1 MNVDD
6 ISPPFYIDIV
16 LFTGSVEVLVG
27 REGLRFVT
35 GPFSYYG
42 TQSLSKILCY
52 TWHSILLWKLNIVT
66 WLTFCNFN

>member
-1 MNVDD
+1 M
-6 ISPPFYIDIV
+6 IFLHRSILTFYIN
-16 LFTGSVEVLVG
+16 FTGSVEVLVG

-52 TWHSILLWKLNIVT
+52 IWHSILL
-66 WLTFCNFN
+66 

>member
-6 ISPPFYIDIV
+6 ISPLFYIDIV

-52 TWHSILLWKLNIVT
+52 T
-66 WLTFCNFN
+66 

>member
-1 MNVDD
+1 M
-6 ISPPFYIDIV
+6 IFLHRSILTV

-52 TWHSILLWKLNIVT
+52 T
-66 WLTFCNFN
+66 